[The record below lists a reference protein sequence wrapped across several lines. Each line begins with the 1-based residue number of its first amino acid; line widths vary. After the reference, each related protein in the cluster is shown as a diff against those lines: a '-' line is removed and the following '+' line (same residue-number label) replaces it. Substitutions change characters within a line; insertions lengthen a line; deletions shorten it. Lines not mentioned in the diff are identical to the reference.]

1 MTTTLVFN
9 EEEHQEALDAMN
21 ASSMKVAAW
30 EFDQKLRSIVKYEA
44 WPTDWPEDK
53 YELLDRIRMFQREC
67 WQKAGVSFDV

>member
-1 MTTTLVFN
+1 MTTTLAFN

-30 EFDQKLRSIVKYEA
+30 EFDQKLRGIVKYEQ

-53 YELLDRIRMFQREC
+53 YDLLDRIRMVQREC
-67 WQKAGVSFDV
+67 WEKAGVDFNN

>member
-9 EEEHQEALDAMN
+9 EEEHQEALDAIN

-30 EFDQKLRSIVKYEA
+30 EFDQKLRGIVKYGQ

-53 YELLDRIRMFQREC
+53 YDLLDRIRMVQREC
-67 WQKAGVSFDV
+67 WEKAGVNFDN

>member
-21 ASSMKVAAW
+21 AGSMKVAAW

-53 YELLDRIRMFQREC
+53 YDLLDKIRMFQREC
-67 WQKAGVSFDV
+67 WEKAGVNFDG